1 MALARCANPV
11 SPEGGPRDVKQPA
24 IVSCQPPNFTTGFN
38 SPTIRIEFDE
48 FISLKDAISEIFIS
62 PPLRERLDPRLRGKS
77 LLLRITDSLQP
88 NTTYSITFGNAISD
102 ITENNVVTGFSYVFS
117 TGATID
123 SLSFRGNLINA
134 FDLVPQKDVFI
145 ELYANNNDTLP
156 LDSLPLKV
164 PPYYVTKTDE
174 NGRFTFHHLKQDRY
188 LLFALADQN
197 GDLIFNQPSEK
208 IAFSDSL
215 VHPVF
220 VAPPIQDTL
229 TGNHGPTPSDS
240 IRKQNPMAD
249 SLRKADSAAR
259 YDQAFPSHTLRL
271 FEETDSTQRL
281 VNSRFLKE
289 GLIMLNYRYPIKDLN
304 VVPLNFDSAAPWKT
318 DEFSVKKDT
327 ISLWITRPGVDTLI
341 AKVIAD
347 QQFIDTVRLN
357 LTRKTTGKKSDKQ
370 TPLQLTFQSSAS
382 GGSFN
387 QYRTRPE
394 LITSYPLA
402 RWDFSRALLLQD
414 KDTLPARLSFT
425 DSLHRKIVL
434 DHPWQEEKSYTLLI
448 PDSVFHSINGLS
460 QDTIRLTFR
469 TKAERD
475 FGNLIINLDVAPE
488 SGQYLIQLL
497 NDKET
502 VLLDQRVTDRP
513 EKIGFRYLA
522 PGKFKLKAI
531 RDRNGNGKW
540 DTGNYK
546 LKIQP
551 EEVFYYS
558 GEIEVRSNWDVEEKW
573 VIR

>member
-38 SPTIRIEFDE
+38 SPNIRIEFDE
-48 FISLKDAISEIFIS
+48 FIALKDAISEIFIS

-77 LLLRITDSLQP
+77 LLIRMTDSLQP
-88 NTTYSITFGNAISD
+88 NTTYSITFGNAIAD

-117 TGATID
+117 TGTTID

-134 FDLVPQKDVFI
+134 FDLVPRKDVFI

-156 LDSLPLKV
+156 IDSLPLKV

-208 IAFSDSL
+208 IAYSDSL

-220 VAPPIQDTL
+220 VAPPIHDTL
-229 TGNHGPTPSDS
+229 TGNQKHSPSDS
-240 IRKQNPMAD
+240 LRKQNPMAD

-289 GLIMLNYRYPIKDLN
+289 GLIVLNYRYPIKDLN

-318 DEFSVKKDT
+318 DEFSEKRDT

-370 TPLQLTFQSSAS
+370 TPTGLTFQSSAS

-394 LITSYPLA
+394 LIASYPLA

-414 KDTLPARLSFT
+414 KDTIPAQLSFT
-425 DSLHRKIVL
+425 DSLHRRIVI

-475 FGNLIINLDVAPE
+475 FGNLIINLDLAPDN
-488 SGQYLIQLL
+488 GQYLIQLL

-502 VLLDQRVTDRP
+502 VLLDQRVIDRP
-513 EKIGFRYLA
+513 EKIAFRYLT

-531 RDRNGNGKW
+531 HDQNRNRKW